1 MQCRFAIAINQ
12 INISSTLDWR
22 EYFQIGFKHFS
33 IIIFLYFYEVVG
45 SLPLETEAHSGPR
58 RLTSA
63 NQDQAA
69 YLRSDHFLSNQ
80 SGFEQIGF
88 SSH

>member
-1 MQCRFAIAINQ
+1 MSIFKLVL
-12 INISSTLDWR
+12 NILLLL
-22 EYFQIGFKHFS
+22 F
-33 IIIFLYFYEVVG
+33 FLYFYEVVR

-80 SGFEQIGF
+80 SGFEQIELLQITNQSRLPRAMEIF
-88 SSH
+88 YVDPKY